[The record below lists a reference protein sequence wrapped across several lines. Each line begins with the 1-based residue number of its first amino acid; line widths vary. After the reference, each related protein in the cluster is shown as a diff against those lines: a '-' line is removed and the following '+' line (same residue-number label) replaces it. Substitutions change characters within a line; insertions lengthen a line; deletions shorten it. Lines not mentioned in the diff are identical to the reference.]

1 MHLLE
6 EGGHSGNSC
15 YSPVLVHAGT
25 RHVARELLWR
35 SPGFDTHTPCRLTK
49 HINNDSFGERLCV
62 TVHRSPRAS
71 HFRFDRNY
79 VRNLRHFLHS
89 KILLPS
95 FPSRNRSNYSF
106 PISRFGNESEGKLE
120 GRKEGGLVENNWGKK
135 RLTEYIASTRYPS
148 IVCHLLCAKLA
159 SERKR
164 VFDVNIQRFDRVSR
178 GSR

>member
-49 HINNDSFGERLCV
+49 HINNDSFGETLR
-62 TVHRSPRAS
+62 HRSPFTACQPFSIRS
-71 HFRFDRNY
+71 E
-79 VRNLRHFLHS
+79 LRS
-89 KILLPS
+89 KPSSFPPFQNSPPLPL
-95 FPSRNRSNYSF
+95 PSRNRSNYSF

-135 RLTEYIASTRYPS
+135 RLTGIYSFNAIPFYRLPPVMRET
-148 IVCHLLCAKLA
+148 C
-159 SERKR
+159 E
-164 VFDVNIQRFDRVSR
+164 
-178 GSR
+178 

>member
-49 HINNDSFGERLCV
+49 HINNDSFGETLRHRSPF
-62 TVHRSPRAS
+62 TVHRVPAI
-71 HFRFDRNY
+71 FDSIGIMFETF
-79 VRNLRHFLHS
+79 VISSIPKFSSL
-89 KILLPS
+89 
-95 FPSRNRSNYSF
+95 PSRNRSNYSF

-135 RLTEYIASTRYPS
+135 RLTGIYSFNAIPFYRLPPVMRET
-148 IVCHLLCAKLA
+148 C
-159 SERKR
+159 E
-164 VFDVNIQRFDRVSR
+164 
-178 GSR
+178 

>member
-49 HINNDSFGERLCV
+49 HINNDSFGETLR
-62 TVHRSPRAS
+62 HRSPFTACQPFSIRS
-71 HFRFDRNY
+71 E
-79 VRNLRHFLHS
+79 LRS
-89 KILLPS
+89 KPSS
-95 FPSRNRSNYSF
+95 FPPFQNSPPLPLF
-106 PISRFGNESEGKLE
+106 PLGIVPITPSRFPDSGNESEGKLE

-135 RLTEYIASTRYPS
+135 RLTGIYSFNAIPFYRLPPVMRET
-148 IVCHLLCAKLA
+148 C
-159 SERKR
+159 E
-164 VFDVNIQRFDRVSR
+164 
-178 GSR
+178 

>member
-49 HINNDSFGERLCV
+49 HINNDSFGETLR
-62 TVHRSPRAS
+62 HRSPRAS

-95 FPSRNRSNYSF
+95 LFPLGIVPITPSRF
-106 PISRFGNESEGKLE
+106 PDSGNESEGKLE

-135 RLTEYIASTRYPS
+135 RLTGIYSFNAIPFYRLPPVMRET
-148 IVCHLLCAKLA
+148 C
-159 SERKR
+159 E
-164 VFDVNIQRFDRVSR
+164 
-178 GSR
+178 